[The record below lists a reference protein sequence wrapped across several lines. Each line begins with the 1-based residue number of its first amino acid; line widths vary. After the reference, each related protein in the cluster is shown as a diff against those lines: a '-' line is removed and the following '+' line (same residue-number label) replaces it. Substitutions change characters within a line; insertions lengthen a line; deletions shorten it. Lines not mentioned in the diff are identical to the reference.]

1 MKRQIILT
9 LALISLATSML
20 LTSCKKKEGFDL
32 NLTLSTS
39 EREMLLELCSQPQDS
54 LFLLAVKTADSLAA
68 EDTTDFFGL
77 FYNAW
82 KLKSPDSLFKP
93 LFLSNM
99 KEKSDSAAS
108 EEGVIDWMRKEYRL
122 SVEKTAEVLKKRL
135 DDYDLYDFNVRISD
149 TLGILVVKME
159 GVKDTATALDLVRM
173 QGKLGFWETYE
184 FADVYEHITRAD
196 AVLHA
201 MMVRAAARKKSDST
215 SADSTAV
222 DTAGGQQTEAQKYA
236 FDHPLFARLKL
247 NLVKE
252 KNVYNPAT
260 GPVVGTCKLRD
271 TAKFHQLMAYP
282 SVEALFPEDLVMTWA
297 FRPAD
302 EQKKELELLALK
314 KAEGTCGSSICGC
327 MIVKAE
333 ASIEEGK
340 STEILMS
347 LNENGTVLWAEMTQK
362 NIGRS
367 IAIVIDGY
375 AYTWPVVQSK
385 IEKGNSMITGNF
397 TPAEAEKL
405 ALILRMGALPLRLT
419 IEEMQVSGEPYVE
432 EQ

>member
-196 AVLHA
+196 AVLH
-201 MMVRAAARKKSDST
+201 
-215 SADSTAV
+215 
-222 DTAGGQQTEAQKYA
+222 E
-236 FDHPLFARLKL
+236 
-247 NLVKE
+247 
-252 KNVYNPAT
+252 
-260 GPVVGTCKLRD
+260 
-271 TAKFHQLMAYP
+271 
-282 SVEALFPEDLVMTWA
+282 
-297 FRPAD
+297 
-302 EQKKELELLALK
+302 
-314 KAEGTCGSSICGC
+314 
-327 MIVKAE
+327 
-333 ASIEEGK
+333 
-340 STEILMS
+340 
-347 LNENGTVLWAEMTQK
+347 
-362 NIGRS
+362 IGRAS
-367 IAIVIDGY
+367 CRERV
-375 AYTWPVVQSK
+375 
-385 IEKGNSMITGNF
+385 
-397 TPAEAEKL
+397 
-405 ALILRMGALPLRLT
+405 
-419 IEEMQVSGEPYVE
+419 
-432 EQ
+432 